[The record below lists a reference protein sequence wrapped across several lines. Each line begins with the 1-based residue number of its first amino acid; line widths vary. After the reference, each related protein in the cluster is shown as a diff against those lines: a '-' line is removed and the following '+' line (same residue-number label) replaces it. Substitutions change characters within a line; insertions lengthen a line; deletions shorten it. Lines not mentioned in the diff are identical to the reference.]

1 MSVPERRKRRPEDI
15 AGAPEGQAAVSDKS
29 IVTSVPRS
37 GELRQETV
45 QPQVQQEQD
54 VSSQPLAQPQPQ
66 AQPQAQP
73 KPQQPLVQNQPQ
85 GQPQQEGQLP
95 PQQEAQ
101 AQEQETPQSDVASVP
116 GAAPEQGVAPEPSAA
131 LSVTNEQGGQQGDVK
146 PKQEQSQSQQDA
158 NAPSVSSE
166 QDDEAQRRQQFESSI
181 GSLNLDGNLDRSA
194 DRGIVS
200 QEEMKEAGYA
210 DAGQSATESYFY
222 PMGFSPK
229 KDGKPVDFV
238 VNYTP
243 ITPDGGVVS
252 ANGIEDYIQT
262 LYDLADGDWAKMKEL
277 DASPDGLHI
286 LLGKDMSEDDLVK
299 LEQAYYGYYHPSS
312 RVSSAPSQGESS
324 GGASSSPSSTPTNQ
338 NEPYRLP
345 VMTRKALQEHGV
357 DLSTWQP
364 PATGGEAEYFAE
376 WKDDDL
382 RGAMQD
388 VYRWLEFNR
397 ENNRANKGSFYKG
410 ALNFWLT
417 AEAELKRRRIEPY
430 EGYEAD
436 AGDYNYYKRIY
447 EGHDVP
453 GLMKIW
459 SSGSRG
465 ELITQVVGDI
475 LADKG
480 VINEGETPW
489 ANPFSPSAA
498 SQPSSPTPAASQPAA
513 STPAPP
519 APKDEPKQGDEGQ
532 GDNTSKSEDD
542 VQDNDKPKPE
552 EEPQSDTPTTDWKA
566 QYRDNS
572 VEDLETIISTAQ
584 SIADNPDTPERER
597 ALMQDKVRQLTE
609 LRDEKRGASG
619 SEPSASSSPSASDN
633 APRYSRRQQKLRDE
647 VAEAMGDE
655 RINGNVDI
663 KTHPVANPAD
673 LRAAGYNVKG
683 DSPTLGIQQI
693 DVEGKDAGQYYSVYY
708 TPIKSNGT
716 ILSQDEADKYF
727 RDMGGKGDV
736 VALDK
741 NGLGI
746 VVRVVD
752 KNGDD
757 VNQNFGDYVNGLR
770 SQYDSTPEDYRQM
783 AEEASAFLSG
793 MNGNQNPV
801 AYKPVSKKALVDA
814 GWVAAGQSED
824 EEFYAWPVEQDIVDD
839 KGEKHHVVMTPI
851 TPDGDI
857 LSPQDFADYVSSLQ
871 DNPDI
876 LGADKADSSLIL
888 MYDCDA
894 GAANDVYNNIG
905 TWVMGQADPE
915 EGQRP
920 SYRGEYI
927 DDTRNTLVQ
936 NVATLQQQIDDLNE
950 TIRNFLEHP
959 ESTTRGAMLLDE
971 YNNGLK
977 AEGLTAEDERRREK
991 SNRTARI
998 IANLGDVLQGFANLA
1013 GTWYGAKSQELSSVT
1028 GGVDARH
1035 KTEGDARAKRAEE
1048 LRKSYKEGI
1057 DRIYKEFNTDLT
1069 SLRKMWMDAVNR
1081 LADFDKASGLEAQ
1094 RSSNVDKRQE
1104 RNQRRKEA
1112 ENRRRERFQMERDAQ
1127 KQKDRKEMAD
1137 INQRNAMARINRT
1150 AEERRKTQAAPR
1162 SKAR

>member
-1 MSVPERRKRRPEDI
+1 MADCLTRKVRDVMSVPERRKRRPEDI

-37 GELRQETV
+37 GELRQEAV

-54 VSSQPLAQPQPQ
+54 VSSQPQPQE
-66 AQPQAQP
+66 QP
-73 KPQQPLVQNQPQ
+73 KPQQPLVQNPPQ
-85 GQPQQEGQLP
+85 GQLP

-101 AQEQETPQSDVASVP
+101 AQETPQSDAASVP
-116 GAAPEQGVAPEPSAA
+116 GAAPEQGVTPEPSAA

-166 QDDEAQRRQQFESSI
+166 QDDEAQRRQRFESSI

-194 DRGIVS
+194 DRRIVS

-243 ITPDGGVVS
+243 ITPGGGVVS

-262 LYDLADGDWAKMKEL
+262 LYDLAGGDWAKMKEL
-277 DASPDGLHI
+277 DASSDGLHI

-324 GGASSSPSSTPTNQ
+324 GGASSAPSSTPASQ
-338 NEPYRLP
+338 NEPYHLP

-364 PATGGEAEYFAE
+364 PATGGEGEYFAE

-388 VYRWLEFNR
+388 VRHWLEFNK
-397 ENNRANKGSFYKG
+397 ENNRANNGSFYKG
-410 ALNFWLT
+410 AFNFLKA

-436 AGDYNYYKRIY
+436 AGDYNYYKKIY

-453 GLMKIW
+453 DLMRIW

-475 LADKG
+475 LADRG
-480 VINEGETPW
+480 VIDEGETPW
-489 ANPFSPSAA
+489 ANPFSPS
-498 SQPSSPTPAASQPAA
+498 AASQPAA

-519 APKDEPKQGDEGQ
+519 APKDEPKQGDERQ

-542 VQDNDKPKPE
+542 VQDNNKPKSE
-552 EEPQSDTPTTDWKA
+552 EESQSDAPTTDWKA

-572 VEDLETIISTAQ
+572 VEELETIISTAR
-584 SIADNPDTPERER
+584 SIADNPNTPKRER
-597 ALMQDKVRQLTE
+597 DLMREKVRQLTE

-633 APRYSRRQQKLRDE
+633 APRYSRRQQKRRDE
-647 VAEAMGDE
+647 AAEAMSDKSVY
-655 RINGNVDI
+655 NGNVDLLNRPRVDAE
-663 KTHPVANPAD
+663 KMQ
-673 LRAAGYNVKG
+673 AAGYDVPDG
-683 DSPTLGIQQI
+683 SYSTL
-693 DVEGKDAGQYYSVYY
+693 YSSSSEFNYMDPVTKESGTTTVVY
-708 TPIKSNGT
+708 TPILPN
-716 ILSQDEADKYF
+716 
-727 RDMGGKGDV
+727 GDV
-736 VALDK
+736 KTEKEIQEYLDNLATYTGNILEGDK
-741 NGLGI
+741 PENGGWGI
-746 VVRVVD
+746 VIATGVS
-752 KNGDD
+752 DD
-757 VNQNFGDYVNGLR
+757 NFEKRLHVLQEDY
-770 SQYDSTPEDYRQM
+770 YSTPEDYRQM

-814 GWVAAGQSED
+814 GWVAAGQSDE
-824 EEFYAWPVEQDIVDD
+824 EEFYAWPVKQTIIDD
-839 KGEKHHVVMTPI
+839 QGVEHRVVMTPI
-851 TPDGDI
+851 TPEGDI
-857 LSPQDFADYVSSLQ
+857 LSPEDLESYVESLQ
-871 DNPDI
+871 GSSNPLDE
-876 LGADKADSSLIL
+876 DKETKLIL
-888 MYDCDA
+888 MYDCEEGDA
-894 GAANDVYNNIG
+894 DKVYDNIS

-920 SYRGEYI
+920 SYRGEYVDDVRATFVKDI
-927 DDTRNTLVQ
+927 DDLK
-936 NVATLQQQIDDLNE
+936 QQIDDLGE
-950 TIRNFLEHP
+950 EFRNFILNP
-959 ESTTRGAMLLDE
+959 ESTTSGALA
-971 YNNGLK
+971 YSNYKNNMKNAGMSP
-977 AEGLTAEDERRREK
+977 EDEARREK
-991 SNRTARI
+991 RNRTARI

-1013 GTWYGAKSQELSSVT
+1013 GTWYGAKSSDLSSVT
-1028 GGVDARH
+1028 GGVDARY
-1035 KTEGDARAKRAEE
+1035 KREGDARAKRAEAIE
-1048 LRKSYKEGI
+1048 KSYKESI
-1057 DRIYKEFNTDLT
+1057 ERIYKEYNS
-1069 SLRKMWMDAVNR
+1069 SLESLKKLWIAAKNR
-1081 LADFDKASGLEAQ
+1081 LADFDKASGLEGQ

-1112 ENRRRERFQMERDAQ
+1112 ENRRKEKAWKEQESIRQQ
-1127 KQKDRKEMAD
+1127 NRKEMEELK
-1137 INQRNAMARINRT
+1137 QRNKESSQAQQHRYRV
-1150 AEERRKTQAAPR
+1150 EEIQTPRLSRRK
-1162 SKAR
+1162 

>member
-1 MSVPERRKRRPEDI
+1 MTRKVRDVMSVPERRKRRPEDI

-54 VSSQPLAQPQPQ
+54 VSSQPQPQE
-66 AQPQAQP
+66 QP

-85 GQPQQEGQLP
+85 GQPQQE
-95 PQQEAQ
+95 AQ
-101 AQEQETPQSDVASVP
+101 AQEQEAPQAGAASVP
-116 GAAPEQGVAPEPSAA
+116 GVVPEQPTTPSA
-131 LSVTNEQGGQQGDVK
+131 TEQEDVK
-146 PKQEQSQSQQDA
+146 PEQEQNQPQQEA

-166 QDDEAQRRQQFESSI
+166 QDDEAQRRQRFESSI
-181 GSLNLDGNLDRSA
+181 GSLNLDGNVDHLAERRTYTSKEMEVAGYENIPLGGHSLYPMTFTGTKADKTPFSITATPIRPDGKLLDRGTFDA
-194 DRGIVS
+194 YIDALVS
-200 QEEMKEAGYA
+200 TFG
-210 DAGQSATESYFY
+210 
-222 PMGFSPK
+222 
-229 KDGKPVDFV
+229 
-238 VNYTP
+238 
-243 ITPDGGVVS
+243 
-252 ANGIEDYIQT
+252 
-262 LYDLADGDWAKMKEL
+262 GDWKKMKEF
-277 DASPDGLHI
+277 DGGPDGQHI
-286 LLGKDMSEDDLVK
+286 LIGHDMSEESLNG
-299 LEQAYYGYYHPSS
+299 LAAAYQDYYHPSS
-312 RVSSAPSQGESS
+312 PISSAPSQGESS
-324 GGASSSPSSTPTNQ
+324 GGASSAPSSTPATQ

-345 VMTRKALQEHGV
+345 VMTRTALQKHGV

-364 PATGGEAEYFAE
+364 PVTGGGEEYFAE

-388 VYRWLEFNR
+388 VRRWLEFNK
-397 ENNRANKGSFYKG
+397 ENNRANNGSFYKG
-410 ALNFWLT
+410 AFNFWKA
-417 AEAELKRRRIEPY
+417 AEAELKRRNIEPY
-430 EGYEAD
+430 EGYEAA
-436 AGDYNYYKRIY
+436 AGDYNYYKKIY
-447 EGHDVP
+447 EGHDDND
-453 GLMKIW
+453 LLKIW

-475 LADKG
+475 LADRR

-489 ANPFSPSAA
+489 ANPFSRSAA

-513 STPAPP
+513 STPAPS
-519 APKDEPKQGDEGQ
+519 APKDEPKQGNEGQ

-552 EEPQSDTPTTDWKA
+552 EEPQSDIPAVDWKA

-572 VEDLETIISTAQ
+572 AEELETIISTAQ
-584 SIADNPDTPERER
+584 SIADSPNTPESEKAVMRE
-597 ALMQDKVRQLTE
+597 KVRQLTE

-619 SEPSASSSPSASDN
+619 SESSASSSPSASDN
-633 APRYSRRQQKLRDE
+633 APRYSRRQQKRRDE
-647 VAEAMGDE
+647 AAEAMSDKSVY
-655 RINGNVDI
+655 NGNVDLLNRPHVDS
-663 KTHPVANPAD
+663 KKMQE
-673 LRAAGYNVKG
+673 AGYDVPNG
-683 DSPTLGIQQI
+683 SYSTLYSSRSNFTYI
-693 DVEGKDAGQYYSVYY
+693 DPVTRESGETTVVY
-708 TPIKSNGT
+708 TPILPDGTVKTEEEIQEYLDNLATYNGN
-716 ILSQDEADKYF
+716 ILEGDKPEN
-727 RDMGGKGDV
+727 DGW
-736 VALDK
+736 
-741 NGLGI
+741 GI
-746 VVRVVD
+746 VIATGVS
-752 KNGDD
+752 DD
-757 VNQNFGDYVNGLR
+757 NFEKRLHELQEDY
-770 SQYDSTPEDYRQM
+770 YSTPEDYRQM

-814 GWVAAGQSED
+814 GWVAAGQSDE
-824 EEFYAWPVEQDIVDD
+824 EEFYAWPVPQTIIDD
-839 KGEKHHVVMTPI
+839 QGVEHRVVMTPI
-851 TPDGDI
+851 TPEGDI
-857 LSPQDFADYVSSLQ
+857 LSREDLESYVESLQ
-871 DNPDI
+871 GSSNPLDE
-876 LGADKADSSLIL
+876 DKADSKLIL
-888 MYDCDA
+888 MYDCQEGDA
-894 GAANDVYNNIG
+894 DKVYDNIS

-1081 LADFDKASGLEAQ
+1081 LADFDKASGLEGQ
-1094 RSSNVDKRQE
+1094 RSSNIDKRQE

-1127 KQKDRKEMAD
+1127 RQRDRKEMAE
-1137 INQRNAMARINRT
+1137 INQRNAMARQEAAVRGRIKVKQT
-1150 AEERRKTQAAPR
+1150 PGARR
-1162 SKAR
+1162 